1 MNLNLSSQK
10 NRSHEIWVYEIGFV
24 KTIHSSQFSVL
35 GNDFSIFLFLL
46 LLIVFFGS
54 FAILSID
61 NSFRCFQLRYDYFS
75 SLVIRIIPVPISSEF
90 AVLGTSFTVFGA
102 FRDSHE
108 VHSCHVEVI
117 IRHSR
122 KGAITKLLLLLF
134 PSNCIIRSYI
144 IDFSVLVLYSFF
156 ILLRW
161 CILMHIWINIIV
173 LFSVSQFVI

>member
-1 MNLNLSSQK
+1 MNLNLNLSSQK

-75 SLVIRIIPVPISSEF
+75 SLVIRIIPVPISSDF

-122 KGAITKLLLLLF
+122 KGAITKLLLLFYFRQIALYGHTLLIFLYLSCILF
-134 PSNCIIRSYI
+134 S
-144 IDFSVLVLYSFF
+144 FYSDCNY
-156 ILLRW
+156 W
-161 CILMHIWINIIV
+161 CIFELI
-173 LFSVSQFVI
+173 L